1 MVIMLDIA
9 KLPSGI
15 VYQLEFYQGKTVH
28 SLTSLSKSVVEQMDL
43 CLSDRREST
52 SVQFTFAFLSI

>member
-28 SLTSLSKSVVEQMDL
+28 SLTSLSKSVIEQMDL